1 MWTEAPGWVLWKGP
15 MVKRSDFSPK
25 RSSGGGCPI
34 RLVGRVE
41 SKQYVDTRRRE
52 LNLAG
57 GEGSQHSPKSLL
69 FIWPVSLGFSRGNR
83 GGLTEQDTCQEGR
96 DCRNVPA
103 EQK

>member
-1 MWTEAPGWVLWKGP
+1 

-57 GEGSQHSPKSLL
+57 GEGSQHSP
-69 FIWPVSLGFSRGNR
+69 I
-83 GGLTEQDTCQEGR
+83 TEQDTCQEGR